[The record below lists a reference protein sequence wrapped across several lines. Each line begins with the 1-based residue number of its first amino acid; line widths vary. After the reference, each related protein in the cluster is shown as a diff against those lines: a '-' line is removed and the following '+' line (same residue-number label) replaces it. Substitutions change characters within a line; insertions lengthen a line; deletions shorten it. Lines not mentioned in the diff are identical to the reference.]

1 MESLRDQMRPN
12 VIKRLKSALVLKEIA
27 GKEGL
32 TLSDDDFEEVLKK
45 QAEDYKM
52 DLEDLKKRLSKSQL
66 KEMRENAEIEKAVKF
81 VLEQVKEKK

>member
-1 MESLRDQMRPN
+1 MRPN